1 MGSLGEAGVLAVH
14 PGKVK
19 DEENTRVCQ
28 LVMLVLLTTL
38 PSSRIAAMAPATPQ
52 TPFYLLGFPRHAEPH
67 SDLRALDRTS
77 TVLTAPSAGSAFPE
91 DTKCLLSSLSQA
103 FL

>member
-1 MGSLGEAGVLAVH
+1 MESLGEAGVLAVH
-14 PGKVK
+14 LGKVK
-19 DEENTRVCQ
+19 DEENTRACQ
-28 LVMLVLLTTL
+28 LVLLTTL

-52 TPFYLLGFPRHAEPH
+52 TLFYLLGLPRHAEPH

-77 TVLTAPSAGSAFPE
+77 TVLTAPSTGSAFPE
-91 DTKCLLSSLSQA
+91 DTKCLLSSLSRA